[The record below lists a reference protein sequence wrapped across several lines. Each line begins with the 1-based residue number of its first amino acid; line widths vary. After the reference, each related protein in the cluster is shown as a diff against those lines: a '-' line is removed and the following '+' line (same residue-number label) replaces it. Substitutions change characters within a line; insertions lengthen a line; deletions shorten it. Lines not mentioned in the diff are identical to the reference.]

1 MIRQNFGETE
11 ISGGSDTVLAELS
24 CIIATLRESGKIPE
38 REIRFAVDLGLN
50 SEKVMNELNKFKNE
64 YNALFEKYFEKDGVR
79 YHHLLDP
86 ATGYPAASGLCSVTV
101 VCESGLLSDALSTA
115 CFVLGEARGAALVE
129 SFGAGAVFVRA
140 GGTVKTVGAVEFS
153 P

>member
-1 MIRQNFGETE
+1 MITLTE
-11 ISGGSDTVLAELS
+11 GCVSTSGD
-24 CIIATLRESGKIPE
+24 
-38 REIRFAVDLGLN
+38 
-50 SEKVMNELNKFKNE
+50 
-64 YNALFEKYFEKDGVR
+64 YEKYFEKDGVR
-79 YHHLLDP
+79 YHHLLDL
-86 ATGYPAASGLCSVTV
+86 ATGYPAASGLVSVTV

-140 GGTVKTVGAVEFS
+140 DGTVKTVGAVEFS

>member
-64 YNALFEKYFEKDGVR
+64 YNALFEKYFEKEG
-79 YHHLLDP
+79 
-86 ATGYPAASGLCSVTV
+86 
-101 VCESGLLSDALSTA
+101 
-115 CFVLGEARGAALVE
+115 
-129 SFGAGAVFVRA
+129 
-140 GGTVKTVGAVEFS
+140 K
-153 P
+153 